1 MGEAQKEVTDEAL
14 MLRYQGGDRTA
25 FAILVRRHKAPVYN
39 FILRQIRSNAV
50 AEDLTQDVFVRVVQS
65 AADFRHSARFSTW
78 VYTIARNLCIDQL
91 RKAQL
96 RRHPSLDQPSAA
108 GGGEEDGPT
117 LGERVA
123 DAHPARTVDRAAI
136 GREMEGH
143 IRKAVEEL
151 PEDQREVFLLREVAN
166 IPFKDI
172 ATMIG
177 VPENTVKSRMRYA
190 LERLQRA
197 LAEYEDYARS
207 LK

>member
-1 MGEAQKEVTDEAL
+1 
-14 MLRYQGGDRTA
+14 MLRYQGGDRSA
-25 FAILVRRHKAPVYN
+25 FAALGRRHKTAVYN
-39 FILRQIRSNAV
+39 FILRHIRSPSV

-65 AADFRHSARFSTW
+65 AADFRHSARFTTW
-78 VYTIARNLCIDQL
+78 AYTIARNLCIDQS
-91 RKAQL
+91 RKAKL
-96 RRHPSLDQPSAA
+96 RRHPSLDQP
-108 GGGEEDGPT
+108 GGADEDGPS
-117 LGERVA
+117 LGERMA
-123 DAHPARTVDRAAI
+123 DEHHSRTVDRSAI
-136 GREMEGH
+136 GREVGSH
-143 IRKAVEEL
+143 IQRAVDEL

-197 LAEYEDYARS
+197 LAEYEDYAKS

>member
-1 MGEAQKEVTDEAL
+1 VADGREEVTDEAL
-14 MLRYQGGDRTA
+14 MLRYQGGDRSA
-25 FAILVRRHKAPVYN
+25 FALLVRRHKTPVYN
-39 FILRQIRSNAV
+39 FILRHIRSTSV

-65 AADFRHSARFSTW
+65 AAEFRHSARFSTW
-78 VYTIARNLCIDQL
+78 MYTIARNLCIDQL

-96 RRHPSLDQPSAA
+96 RRHPSLDQPAQS
-108 GGGEEDGPT
+108 GSEDDGPT
-117 LGERVA
+117 LGERLA
-123 DAHPARTVDRAAI
+123 DAHPDRTVDRAAI
-136 GREMEGH
+136 GRQLNEH
-143 IRKAVEEL
+143 IKSAVDAL

-197 LAEYEDYARS
+197 LGEYEDYART